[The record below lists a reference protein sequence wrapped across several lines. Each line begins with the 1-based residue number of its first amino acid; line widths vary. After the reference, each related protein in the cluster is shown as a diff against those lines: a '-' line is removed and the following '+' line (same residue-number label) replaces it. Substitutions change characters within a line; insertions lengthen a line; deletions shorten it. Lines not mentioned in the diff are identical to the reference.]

1 MVESPHVDDRSPLE
15 LEVDHGVMS
24 RITERLLNKIPDSY
38 HNSNESRL
46 QDYSAMQTSAT
57 MKFLNHCMQDC
68 KMQSYNL
75 LTYNTILI
83 SIN

>member
-24 RITERLLNKIPDSY
+24 RITERLLSKIPDSY

-46 QDYSAMQTSAT
+46 QDYSAIQTSAT
-57 MKFLNHCMQDC
+57 MKFLNHCM
-68 KMQSYNL
+68 MQSYNL